1 MFTQKMTKT
10 ILTILFLN
18 LITVAFA
25 QQDPQYTQY
34 MYNQAII
41 NPAYAGSNES
51 LSLVS
56 LYRNQWTGFEGA
68 PKTLTVSAHTPLRE
82 KTGIGISF
90 ISDQLGPVKENNIYA
105 DFSYTINLGNSSKLA
120 FGIKAGLTVHDIA
133 LNSGIITFEPG
144 DPLFRSDVSK
154 VTPNVGFGSFLYSD
168 NYYIGLSVP
177 NILNSTHLDND
188 GIAFGNERKHYFFTS
203 GYVFQ
208 LSKQIKFKPSFLIK
222 SSFDSPL
229 SFDVNANFL
238 FYDRFELGASYRNI
252 DSFSGLI
259 GFSITENIRIGYA
272 YDHIISDLKI
282 ASTSSHEVFLVFDF
296 YFKNK
301 VSRSPRFF

>member
-1 MFTQKMTKT
+1 MTKT
-10 ILTILFLN
+10 IITILFLTLN
-18 LITVAFA
+18 TVAFG

-56 LYRNQWTGFEGA
+56 LYRNQWTSFEGA

-105 DFSYTINLGNSSKLA
+105 DFSYTINLRNSSKFA
-120 FGIKAGLTVHDIA
+120 FGIKAGLTIHDIA
-133 LNSGIITFEPG
+133 LNSSVITFEPG

-154 VTPNVGFGSFLYSD
+154 VNPNVGFGSFLYSD

-188 GIAFGNERKHYFFTS
+188 GIAFGNETKHYFFTG

-208 LSKQIKFKPSFLIK
+208 LSEQIKFKPSFLIK
-222 SSFDSPL
+222 SSFDSPM

-259 GFSITENIRIGYA
+259 GFSITENIRLGYA

>member
-1 MFTQKMTKT
+1 MTKT
-10 ILTILFLN
+10 IITILFLTLN
-18 LITVAFA
+18 TVAFS

-68 PKTLTVSAHTPLRE
+68 PKTLTVSAHTPSG
-82 KTGIGISF
+82 KNTGIGISF

-120 FGIKAGLTVHDIA
+120 FGIKAGITLHDIA
-133 LNSGIITFEPG
+133 LNSGVVTFEPG
-144 DPLFRSDVSK
+144 DPLFSRDVSK
-154 VTPNVGFGSFLYSD
+154 VNPNVGFGSFLYSD
-168 NYYIGLSVP
+168 NYYVGLSVP
-177 NILNSTHLDND
+177 NILNSTHLDSD
-188 GIAFGNERKHYFFTS
+188 GINFGNETQHYFFTS

-222 SSFDSPL
+222 SSFDSPV
-229 SFDVNANFL
+229 SFDINANFL
-238 FYDRFELGASYRNI
+238 FYDRFELGTSYRNI

-259 GFSITENIRIGYA
+259 GFFITKNIRLGYA

-296 YFKNK
+296 NIKNK